1 VTLAATSGHG
11 VLAGNGVLLVRER
24 ALAAAIQK
32 ALETLYQLDRVA
44 DVDTFVTAARQGERE
59 TLFVREDED
68 GTVEMAL
75 RLPSLAGPS
84 LSKREFD
91 VTNDADLDPLCQIIE
106 GVSHFVYL
114 AERASGDREAT
125 QLEMELQAEVDKYV
139 ILASALGKLDERT
152 SARLRARL
160 YEAIS
165 FAHAEGT
172 EEGDRYRIAN
182 ALAARFVFRLERVYV
197 RARRFRELHR
207 ELRRFFRMGQEEKLR
222 AGKGD

>member
-1 VTLAATSGHG
+1 MKEATTLGHHA
-11 VLAGNGVLLVRER
+11 LEGNGVLLVRER
-24 ALAAAIQK
+24 ALAAAVQR

-44 DVDTFVTAARQGERE
+44 DVSAFVTPGGNGERE
-59 TLFVREDED
+59 ALLIREDED

-75 RLPSLAGPS
+75 RLPALARS
-84 LSKREFD
+84 EFD
-91 VTNDADLDPLCQIIE
+91 VSSDADLDPLCQIIE

-114 AERASGDREAT
+114 AERARGDREAT

-139 ILASALGKLDERT
+139 ILASSLRKLDERT

-160 YEAIS
+160 YEAVS

-172 EEGDRYRIAN
+172 ELGDRYRMAN
-182 ALAARFVFRLERVYV
+182 ALAGRFVFRLERVYL
-197 RARRFRELHR
+197 RAQRFRELHR

-222 AGKGD
+222 TGLAA